1 MKYKKQGKLIMRRE
15 INVIIEQDA
24 DGYFVASVPN
34 RTGCHTQAIERSH
47 LLATPHRRDC
57 FSWSL
62 TNIITPH
69 LIKEFPAT

>member
-1 MKYKKQGKLIMRRE
+1 MRRE

-57 FSWSL
+57 FS
-62 TNIITPH
+62 
-69 LIKEFPAT
+69 